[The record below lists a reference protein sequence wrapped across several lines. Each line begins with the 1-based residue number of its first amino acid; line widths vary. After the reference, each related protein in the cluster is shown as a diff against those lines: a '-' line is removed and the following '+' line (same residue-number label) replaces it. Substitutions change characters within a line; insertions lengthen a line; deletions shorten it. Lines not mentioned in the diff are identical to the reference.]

1 VYRCGA
7 KCDYFAFGALP
18 LGLEPLVAPL
28 ALDPPFDLEVLP
40 EALFSSFMHLSR
52 AAPVSPTHLEGVAE
66 APAEPLLLVLG
77 EVAALSELEP
87 ALLLLD
93 CAQAAVPNAR
103 NAAVTAALMS
113 FTDMRIL
120 RLGGERTGPEDPAT
134 KVPAQCSGRRRGS
147 TIFVHIARS
156 PGVRRR

>member
-1 VYRCGA
+1 M
-7 KCDYFAFGALP
+7 DFEELP
-18 LGLEPLVAPL
+18 LELEPPVAPL
-28 ALDPPFDLEVLP
+28 ALDPPFDLEAPALP

-52 AAPVSPTHLEGVAE
+52 SAPVSPTHLDGVAE
-66 APAEPLLLVLG
+66 APAELLVLG

-93 CAQAAVPNAR
+93 CAQDAVANAR

-120 RLGGERTGPEDPAT
+120 RLGGERTAPEDPARA
-134 KVPAQCSGRRRGS
+134 VPPQCAGRRRGS
-147 TIFVHIARS
+147 TIFVHMAQPAHI
-156 PGVRRR
+156 RRR

>member
-1 VYRCGA
+1 
-7 KCDYFAFGALP
+7 
-18 LGLEPLVAPL
+18 
-28 ALDPPFDLEVLP
+28 
-40 EALFSSFMHLSR
+40 
-52 AAPVSPTHLEGVAE
+52 LEGVAE